1 MTPGPVARRAPLSLG
16 FPSQE
21 YCSGLLF
28 PPPGDLPSPV
38 TEPASSALAGEFFNA
53 ESQGKPKIG
62 KQKEGQKKMLKYR
75 EKAPKT
81 L

>member
-1 MTPGPVARRAPLSLG
+1 M
-16 FPSQE
+16 
-21 YCSGLLF
+21 
-28 PPPGDLPSPV
+28 

-81 L
+81 LWKEENQYPKEKWSGDVSRVKMKKTDTQK